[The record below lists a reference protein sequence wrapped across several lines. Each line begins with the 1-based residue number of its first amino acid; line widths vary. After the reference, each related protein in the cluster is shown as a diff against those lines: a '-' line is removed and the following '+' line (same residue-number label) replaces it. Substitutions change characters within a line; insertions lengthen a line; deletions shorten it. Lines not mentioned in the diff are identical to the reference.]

1 MLDWLQRLVK
11 RLTRPASV
19 SALEREL
26 HQLRRALQEC
36 EARLQHAQAHLQHTQ
51 QTEQAR
57 TAAQT
62 DALITAFLNE
72 LATPLTQLAT
82 QLHLIQQGESTLSP
96 VEVLKTARRILTALE
111 AWGVQLEGQ
120 IGATEPYD
128 PTRHLA
134 LNAAVSLQA
143 GQPVVV
149 RLCGLSY
156 KGTLIRKLGVEP
168 A

>member
-1 MLDWLQRLVK
+1 MFEWLQRLAK
-11 RLTRPASV
+11 RLTRPTSV
-19 SALEREL
+19 GALEREVQ
-26 HQLRRALQEC
+26 QLRRALQEC
-36 EARLQHAQAHLQHTQ
+36 EARLQQAHAHLQHTR

-57 TAAQT
+57 TSAQT
-62 DALITAFLNE
+62 DALIVAFLNE

-82 QLHLIQQGESTLSP
+82 QLHLIEQGESALSP
-96 VEVLKTARRILTALE
+96 VEVLKTARRMLTALE

-120 IGATEPYD
+120 TGTTEPYD
-128 PTRHLA
+128 PTRHLV
-134 LNAAVSLQA
+134 LNAEVSLQI

-156 KGTLIRKLGVEP
+156 KGTLVRKLGVEP